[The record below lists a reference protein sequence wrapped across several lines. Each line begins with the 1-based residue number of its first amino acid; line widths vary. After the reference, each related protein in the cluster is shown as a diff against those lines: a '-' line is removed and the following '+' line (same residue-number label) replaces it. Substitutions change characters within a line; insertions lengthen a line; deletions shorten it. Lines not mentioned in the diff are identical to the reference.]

1 MIIVRWQTRKSPW
14 MIRRIMCRINTLLT
28 LKLWRK
34 SGKRPP
40 KVVVTFCFGLHCQ
53 NHYRNPSF
61 LEVLVTFET
70 FCWRCQNLSYFSFC
84 CIETMSILT
93 LISKKNFILT
103 IFWCFLFLEYWIK
116 DRVTLTIFDSFI
128 RGNVTG
134 RNSKFDSEY
143 FQALIE
149 MNWKLSFGG
158 SS

>member
-1 MIIVRWQTRKSPW
+1 MIIVKWQTRKSPW

-40 KVVVTFCFGLHCQ
+40 KVVVTFCFGLHCR

-84 CIETMSILT
+84 STETKSILT
-93 LISKKNFILT
+93 LFSKRTLFKQFFWFSLFVKYWKIFFSSKIKIFYTLSCFPPWNYFFDLVIKSLNICSST
-103 IFWCFLFLEYWIK
+103 IFSPF
-116 DRVTLTIFDSFI
+116 T
-128 RGNVTG
+128 
-134 RNSKFDSEY
+134 
-143 FQALIE
+143 
-149 MNWKLSFGG
+149 
-158 SS
+158 

>member
-1 MIIVRWQTRKSPW
+1 MIKVRWQTRKSPW

-40 KVVVTFCFGLHCQ
+40 KVVVTFCFGLHCR

-84 CIETMSILT
+84 CFKTMSILT
-93 LISKKNFILT
+93 LISKRTFFEQF
-103 IFWCFLFLEYWIK
+103 FWFFLFVKYWE
-116 DRVTLTIFDSFI
+116 IFFS
-128 RGNVTG
+128 
-134 RNSKFDSEY
+134 SKKIFLHFNLFSSV
-143 FQALIE
+143 
-149 MNWKLSFGG
+149 KLVLRPSHQKHQYL
-158 SS
+158 